1 MAQPIRVGVAVQD
14 RDERAR
20 VAEWLTR
27 AEMTVEMLVGAC
39 AVDPDVAVPGL
50 GCVVAD
56 GTALARGYLARL
68 RRQDPRLPVVALVDA
83 SDEHDASFPSGV
95 SVVARPF
102 DAGTLALQVALAFGE
117 GRRARKG
124 TRRVAE
130 VPSKV
135 GSSSA
140 TIVDISAD
148 GVRLALPRSVGA
160 ALSPHFRL
168 QVAMVALDVVM
179 RRVWVRPASG
189 GTIECGAVLADAD
202 PSQHLAWQRII
213 DLAAAMPAPRPATAR
228 KATRPATVRKA
239 ATTAR
244 GVRARVSD
252 LLGAAAFSGW
262 SHHLSRAR

>member
-68 RRQDPRLPVVALVDA
+68 RRQDPRLPVVAIVDGKDA
-83 SDEHDASFPSGV
+83 DDASFPPGV

-117 GRRARKG
+117 GRRARRG
-124 TRRVAE
+124 TRRATG

-135 GSSSA
+135 GASSA

-179 RRVWVRPASG
+179 RRVWVRPSDG
-189 GTIECGAVLADAD
+189 DTIECGAVLADAD
-202 PSQHLAWQRII
+202 PSQHLAWQRIM
-213 DLAAAMPAPRPATAR
+213 DLAAAIPAVRPSAAR
-228 KATRPATVRKA
+228 KARRTTTPAHAQAGT
-239 ATTAR
+239 R
-244 GVRARVSD
+244 GVRARVSE